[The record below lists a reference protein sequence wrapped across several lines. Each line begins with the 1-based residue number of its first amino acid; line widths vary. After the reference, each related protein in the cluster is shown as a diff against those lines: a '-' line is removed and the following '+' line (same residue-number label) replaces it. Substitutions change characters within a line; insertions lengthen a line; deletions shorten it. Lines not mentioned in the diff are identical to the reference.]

1 MTEPQKSRKRRYP
14 PPVIRT
20 RQINIA
26 FESTELRGLTSAQR
40 MKVVMQL
47 SRVLILAAGVAPE
60 ECDDER

>member
-14 PPVIRT
+14 SPVRT

-26 FESTELRGLTSAQR
+26 FESTELRGLTNAQR

-47 SRVLILAAGVAPE
+47 SQVLILAAGVAPE